1 MTVSGR
7 DVLTRPSETIR
18 ARYKWHNLN
27 ENSPVKRLISRCN
40 RRARSTLGQFV
51 ENIHLI
57 FALFFNPIF

>member
-27 ENSPVKRLISRCN
+27 ENSPVKRL
-40 RRARSTLGQFV
+40 STKTLDRLKKKYLKKNSC
-51 ENIHLI
+51 E
-57 FALFFNPIF
+57 